1 MAPCRQSAGCF
12 DVSVKQSSRTR
23 LSCRTRFLDCC
34 KNLHSLSKCMHDL
47 HLLDEFCQMLI
58 TACQREHFREDSVVL
73 RRQARQT
80 GKACQLLVG
89 HEAASPT
96 ECGHCHL
103 LLHRIV
109 KDGILLERTTTH
121 EDLFADQYRRRVHN
135 TAMIGLPECLSSINS
150 NGTRSAKPVLEKA
163 SEMEL
168 PRTESHRFQLQKM
181 SCMADNDVCK
191 SGNASRRAN
200 STYRPKE
207 QSKLPFY
214 QTLRVHQ
221 VFC

>member
-1 MAPCRQSAGCF
+1 
-12 DVSVKQSSRTR
+12 
-23 LSCRTRFLDCC
+23 
-34 KNLHSLSKCMHDL
+34 MHDL

-109 KDGILLERTTTH
+109 KDGILLNV
-121 EDLFADQYRRRVHN
+121 RRPMKTYLQTN
-135 TAMIGLPECLSSINS
+135 IDG
-150 NGTRSAKPVLEKA
+150 A
-163 SEMEL
+163 STIQ
-168 PRTESHRFQLQKM
+168 P
-181 SCMADNDVCK
+181 
-191 SGNASRRAN
+191 
-200 STYRPKE
+200 
-207 QSKLPFY
+207 
-214 QTLRVHQ
+214 
-221 VFC
+221 